1 MSEEAATLADGAAE
15 VTAWEALPGRRGE
28 VILEESFP
36 SAAAGSAPLGGIARA
51 SFVTAAI
58 ARPSPLRE
66 TRKTLGDWIGMA
78 SSFAVHGVLV
88 ALLIAYAPWGSPN
101 LAESD
106 DEISIELVEGLPGQA
121 TPEPEQPPSA
131 SPANTPLTDGRA
143 LPTEPPDE
151 IKTAEPSAAPVPA
164 TEIQV
169 RPTAPEPFSPSAIGA
184 PPPPPLSPAAVPTKP
199 ALPSVPPPDAMPAAP
214 SPEKIQRKLEEAASE
229 RARQRQRIE
238 QARREQETKASAQ
251 AQAQAQAKERLAR
264 RAEEAKRQAEA
275 QAAADAGAQVSLALA
290 SAYRGEVMG
299 RLQSFKRYPQAARA
313 RGAQGNPAVT
323 FSIDASGRVLS
334 VSLTRS
340 SGDPDIDAESLAMV
354 RRASP
359 FPPPPPGAPRAF
371 SAGLN
376 FHFQ

>member
-1 MSEEAATLADGAAE
+1 
-15 VTAWEALPGRRGE
+15 
-28 VILEESFP
+28 
-36 SAAAGSAPLGGIARA
+36 
-51 SFVTAAI
+51 
-58 ARPSPLRE
+58 
-66 TRKTLGDWIGMA
+66 
-78 SSFAVHGVLV
+78 
-88 ALLIAYAPWGSPN
+88 
-101 LAESD
+101 
-106 DEISIELVEGLPGQA
+106 
-121 TPEPEQPPSA
+121 
-131 SPANTPLTDGRA
+131 

-169 RPTAPEPFSPSAIGA
+169 HPTAPEPFSPSAIGA
-184 PPPPPLSPAAVPTKP
+184 PPPLSPVAVPAKP
-199 ALPSVPPPDAMPAAP
+199 ALPSVLPPDAMPAAP

-275 QAAADAGAQVSLALA
+275 QAAADAGAQVNLALA

-340 SGDPDIDAESLAMV
+340 SGDPNIDAESLAMV

-359 FPPPPPGAPRAF
+359 FPPPPPSAPRAF